1 MTHVLL
7 VNPITEQV
15 IHNIPIY
22 DNSDVKKVKEFIRDK
37 EKDGEVIRILFSLGM
52 VRVMS
57 NQEEIPIPLK
67 SLPRAKGGS

>member
-22 DNSDVKKVKEFIRDK
+22 DNSDVKKVQEFIRDK
-37 EKDGEVIRILFSLGM
+37 EKDGEVTRILFSLGS
-52 VRVMS
+52 VSVMDPKD
-57 NQEEIPIPLK
+57 QIPIPLQ